1 MRDAT
6 GRTRRTSL
14 SRLRVATVDRP
25 TVQPSTDR
33 PTDRDDGGHDTHD
46 TKNNGIEYVSLDYVY
61 THHMH
66 HTYTCLEAMTSHT
79 FAHTRP
85 SRSHTYVRTRRAST
99 LGRSVA
105 RARARV
111 VTFENESIA
120 LIMSAFT
127 TSFTGVRVVSKT
139 AVAKKSVSTKAVAS
153 MENVKKVRA
162 SVARGDADR
171 SIRGGDRAM
180 AGVVRARAW
189 TRRRD
194 RASTRVRDGW
204 EKIERCE

>member
-1 MRDAT
+1 M
-6 GRTRRTSL
+6 
-14 SRLRVATVDRP
+14 SR
-25 TVQPSTDR
+25 
-33 PTDRDDGGHDTHD
+33 GHDIPYIRTH
-46 TKNNGIEYVSLDYVY
+46 TPISLAHIR
-61 THHMH
+61 TH
-66 HTYTCLEAMTSHT
+66 
-79 FAHTRP
+79 
-85 SRSHTYVRTRRAST
+85 AST

-127 TSFTGVRVVSKT
+127 TSFTGVRVVSKN

-180 AGVVRARAW
+180 ACVVRARAW
-189 TRRRD
+189 TRRDATPRRSPRGRRRARFETRD
-194 RASTRVRDGW
+194 ARR
-204 EKIERCE
+204 IERWERERRNFSGR

>member
-61 THHMH
+61 TSHASY
-66 HTYTCLEAMTSHT
+66 TYMSRGHESHT

-171 SIRGGDRAM
+171 SIRGGDRAV

>member
-1 MRDAT
+1 
-6 GRTRRTSL
+6 
-14 SRLRVATVDRP
+14 
-25 TVQPSTDR
+25 
-33 PTDRDDGGHDTHD
+33 
-46 TKNNGIEYVSLDYVY
+46 
-61 THHMH
+61 
-66 HTYTCLEAMTSHT
+66 MTSHT

-85 SRSHTYVRTRRAST
+85 SRSHTYVRTRRRSV
-99 LGRSVA
+99 GRSPP
-105 RARARV
+105 RARV

-171 SIRGGDRAM
+171 SIRGGDRAV

-194 RASTRVRDGW
+194 RASTRVGDG
-204 EKIERCE
+204 

>member
-1 MRDAT
+1 
-6 GRTRRTSL
+6 
-14 SRLRVATVDRP
+14 
-25 TVQPSTDR
+25 
-33 PTDRDDGGHDTHD
+33 
-46 TKNNGIEYVSLDYVY
+46 
-61 THHMH
+61 MH
-66 HTYTCLEAMTSHT
+66 HTQKYMTSHT

-105 RARARV
+105 PARARV

-171 SIRGGDRAM
+171 SIRGGDRAV

>member
-1 MRDAT
+1 M
-6 GRTRRTSL
+6 
-14 SRLRVATVDRP
+14 SR
-25 TVQPSTDR
+25 
-33 PTDRDDGGHDTHD
+33 GHDIPYIRTH
-46 TKNNGIEYVSLDYVY
+46 TPISLAHIR
-61 THHMH
+61 TH
-66 HTYTCLEAMTSHT
+66 
-79 FAHTRP
+79 
-85 SRSHTYVRTRRAST
+85 AST
-99 LGRSVA
+99 LGRSVG
-105 RARARV
+105 RSPPRARV

-171 SIRGGDRAM
+171 SIRGGDRAV

-194 RASTRVRDGW
+194 RASTCVRDGW
-204 EKIERCE
+204 EK

>member
-1 MRDAT
+1 MYIHIT
-6 GRTRRTSL
+6 CIIHIHM
-14 SRLRVATVDRP
+14 SR
-25 TVQPSTDR
+25 
-33 PTDRDDGGHDTHD
+33 GHDIPYIRTH
-46 TKNNGIEYVSLDYVY
+46 TPISLAHIR
-61 THHMH
+61 TH
-66 HTYTCLEAMTSHT
+66 
-79 FAHTRP
+79 
-85 SRSHTYVRTRRAST
+85 AST

-105 RARARV
+105 PARARV

-171 SIRGGDRAM
+171 SIRGGDRAV

>member
-1 MRDAT
+1 M
-6 GRTRRTSL
+6 
-14 SRLRVATVDRP
+14 SR
-25 TVQPSTDR
+25 
-33 PTDRDDGGHDTHD
+33 GHDIPYIRTH
-46 TKNNGIEYVSLDYVY
+46 TPISL
-61 THHMH
+61 
-66 HTYTCLEAMTSHT
+66 
-79 FAHTRP
+79 AHTRT
-85 SRSHTYVRTRRAST
+85 HARRVDA
-99 LGRSVA
+99 RSVG
-105 RARARV
+105 RPPARV
-111 VTFENESIA
+111 VTLENESIA

-180 AGVVRARAW
+180 ACVVRARAW

-194 RASTRVRDGW
+194 RASTRVGDG
-204 EKIERCE
+204 